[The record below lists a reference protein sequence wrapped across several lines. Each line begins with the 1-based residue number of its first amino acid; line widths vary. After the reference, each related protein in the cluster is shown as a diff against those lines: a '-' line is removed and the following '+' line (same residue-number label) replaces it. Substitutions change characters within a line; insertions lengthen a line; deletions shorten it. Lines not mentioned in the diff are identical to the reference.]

1 MVVCL
6 FVFVRCSISSF
17 SIFFNQVAYQLL
29 IYLLF
34 KVILILTRTLCFSQ
48 GTLPFQVSRL
58 FAETKQNT
66 RNITFKGLMVQQA
79 FHNYL
84 PKMSVTVITRMTLSI
99 PFFKCVEHM
108 IADHTLARSG
118 RNGAHSYRK
127 QKHMDPRKCGYDDL
141 VFHTPP
147 LVKMLKT

>member
-48 GTLPFQVSRL
+48 GTLPFQVSGL

-66 RNITFKGLMVQQA
+66 MNITFKGLMAQQA

-84 PKMSVTVITRMTLSI
+84 PKVSVTVITRMTLSR
-99 PFFKCVEHM
+99 PFSKCVEHM
-108 IADHTLARSG
+108 RADHTLARSV
-118 RNGAHSYRK
+118 RNGAPQL
-127 QKHMDPRKCGYDDL
+127 QKIETYGSE
-141 VFHTPP
+141 
-147 LVKMLKT
+147 KMWL